1 MAWPIERTFS
11 RRPRWVSIT
20 PFGSPVEPEV
30 YCIRP
35 SASGSFSGGSGAAWR
50 SAESVVT
57 VSTPSSVST
66 WLFSS
71 TASARPSGTVIS
83 MRAPA
88 LRRITTWRRMCS
100 SSCAMRAGG

>member
-1 MAWPIERTFS
+1 M
-11 RRPRWVSIT
+11 
-20 PFGSPVEPEV
+20 
-30 YCIRP
+30 
-35 SASGSFSGGSGAAWR
+35 ASGSFSGGSGSCDLIAD
-50 SAESVVT
+50 SVVT

-66 WLFSS
+66 WLRNS

-88 LRRITTWRRMCS
+88 LRRMTIWRRMCS